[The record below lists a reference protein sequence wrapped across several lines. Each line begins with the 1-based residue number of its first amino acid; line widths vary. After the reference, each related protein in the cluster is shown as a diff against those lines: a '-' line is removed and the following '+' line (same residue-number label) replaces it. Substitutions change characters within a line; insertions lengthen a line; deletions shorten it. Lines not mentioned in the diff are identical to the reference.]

1 MAARMKPI
9 IKHISYLDESG
20 ERVIVRCSPNGS
32 FRGFKYEKDFNGRYQ
47 KRSIRLTARE
57 FIYKEEVVDSDPV
70 ITLLDGNKVRVF
82 EGADSSYLPAT
93 VDGLLERHDKRELVK
108 RKLEEAKKKRDKSVK
123 KDISDT
129 DEYENPF
136 SWYEDYD
143 DA

>member
-1 MAARMKPI
+1 MAVRMKPI
-9 IKHISYLDESG
+9 IRHISYLSESG

-32 FRGFKYEKDFNGRYQ
+32 FVAFKYEKDFNGRYQ
-47 KRSIRLTARE
+47 KRPIRLTARE
-57 FIYKEEVVDSDPV
+57 FIYKEEVLNSDPV

-82 EGADSSYLPAT
+82 EGADPSYLPAS

-108 RKLEEAKKKRDKSVK
+108 RKLEEAKKKREASKK
-123 KDISDT
+123 KDMNDT